1 MNTFEDGEIIEG
13 TNGFAVISSSGVIV
27 KSGTKKDGDDYK
39 LVVKDYLL
47 QGIQDN
53 DKNPKWN
60 LTTTTAD

>member
-1 MNTFEDGEIIEG
+1 MNTFDDGEVIEN
-13 TNGFAVISSSGVIV
+13 TDGFAVISSSGVIV

-47 QGIQDN
+47 QEILDN
-53 DKNPKWN
+53 DKKSKWK